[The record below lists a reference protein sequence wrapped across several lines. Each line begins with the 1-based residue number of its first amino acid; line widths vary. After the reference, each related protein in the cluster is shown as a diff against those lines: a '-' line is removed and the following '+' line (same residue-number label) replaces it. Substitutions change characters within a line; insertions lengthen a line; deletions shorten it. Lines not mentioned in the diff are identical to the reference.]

1 MELNNEDKK
10 YGWFPYW
17 RCWMKEDSIFS
28 LDADLN
34 NLWVWCLSKASHTNT
49 KWDFIVKGK
58 GKIYVE
64 LLPGQFVC
72 GRHSMAKSLGT
83 SSNPSTTWKRLKMLE
98 SHGFIS
104 IKSDK
109 KYSIVTIL
117 NWDSYKN
124 TKCLTEQ
131 ERELERELDREQE
144 TRQQRD
150 TKKNV
155 NNGNKLKED
164 IYVRFFEEFWKFYP
178 ARNGKKLEKQE
189 TFKKFKLLKESE
201 LEQII
206 LAARNYADDDDVKKG
221 IGIRDPKRFFKNEF
235 WKEFINKTKP
245 KRYDEIGF

>member
-1 MELNNEDKK
+1 
-10 YGWFPYW
+10 
-17 RCWMKEDSIFS
+17 MKEDSIFS

-98 SHGFIS
+98 SHGFVS

-109 KYSIVTIL
+109 KYSVVTIL
-117 NWDSYKN
+117 NWNSYKD
-124 TKCLTEQ
+124 TKCLKEQ
-131 ERELERELDREQE
+131 VSKQDTELEREQE
-144 TRQQRD
+144 TRQQHD

-155 NNGNKLKED
+155 KNVDNVKNVKKNRIYSKFIPPTIDEIKSYITEKNLTVDGDVFYQYFTEGNWHDSRGNK
-164 IYVRFFEEFWKFYP
+164 VNNWK
-178 ARNGKKLEKQE
+178 L
-189 TFKKFKLLKESE
+189 KLLTWNKGNFNEHNRGQRE
-201 LEQII
+201 VIGKTE
-206 LAARNYADDDDVKKG
+206 APEGKYHG
-221 IGIRDPKRFFKNEF
+221 IGEDFTFE
-235 WKEFINKTKP
+235 
-245 KRYDEIGF
+245 